1 MSLAA
6 VRLRMSESL
15 IDQLAA
21 CEVLDRMDGPTGL
34 LARRRV
40 ELAGARD
47 LLVGALRAR
56 LPQWQIPTPP
66 AGLVLWCGLPAR
78 YSSALAI
85 AADRHGL
92 RLVAGPRFG
101 VTAGALDD
109 RLRIP
114 FTLPP
119 DELRRAADALADADS
134 TVARAQRP
142 SEQPATA
149 VVV

>member
-1 MSLAA
+1 
-6 VRLRMSESL
+6 
-15 IDQLAA
+15 
-21 CEVLDRMDGPTGL
+21 
-34 LARRRV
+34 
-40 ELAGARD
+40 
-47 LLVGALRAR
+47 VGALRAR